1 MRKEYMS
8 LEDMKYIL
16 TVKVSALD
24 TDAEND
30 RLTISRLYETLTGDA
45 VSHKNPDNPKE
56 VSVLKG
62 KER

>member
-1 MRKEYMS
+1 MN

-16 TVKVSALD
+16 TLKVSALD
-24 TDAEND
+24 TNAEND

-45 VSHKNPDNPKE
+45 VSNKNPDNPKE

-62 KER
+62 KRQ

>member
-1 MRKEYMS
+1 MPKEYMN

-16 TVKVSALD
+16 TLKVSALD
-24 TDAEND
+24 TNAEND

-45 VSHKNPDNPKE
+45 VSNKNPDNPKE

-62 KER
+62 KRQ

>member
-24 TDAEND
+24 TNAEND

-45 VSHKNPDNPKE
+45 VSNKNPDNLKE

-62 KER
+62 KRQ